1 MIYNADRLSKLMTAN
16 NLELL
21 VVSSLENINYFSGL
35 RPVIKTLNKYYG
47 ECYIVIH
54 VSEPH
59 LLNFV
64 HSCGECD
71 QLTECMSS
79 LGHVFT
85 YGTFY
90 RESGANYELQGDE
103 ADILKWTMDSPR
115 HANGREALLALI
127 ATLAPTRSPRIGYDQ
142 DAMPKATIEALSN
155 YVGEEGLFESA
166 ALIRD
171 VRKVKTASEIIGL
184 SQAARI
190 NEQAIHRVTEALQ
203 VGISEY
209 ELRQIFESEV
219 VKQGGRPELTML
231 KIGLNAVGGQRQQ
244 KKDITLSPGDLV
256 WFDSNT
262 SYQGYWA
269 DLARVIAFQDVDPD
283 TLLKYNALR
292 SGMYHAYAIAKPGV
306 SGAEVFNSTMAF
318 IRDQGFSGYRRHHI
332 GHGIGFEAYERPIMS
347 PDERCCLEEGM
358 VVSLETPYY
367 EFGLG
372 ALHIEDPVLI
382 GAQQNTFLTLDPCPQ
397 LKVIN

>member
-1 MIYNADRLSKLMTAN
+1 MIYNTGRLSKLMAAN
-16 NLELL
+16 ELELL
-21 VVSSLENINYFSGL
+21 IVSSLENINYFSGL

-54 VSEPH
+54 VNTPH
-59 LLNFV
+59 ILNFV

-90 RESGANYELQGDE
+90 REIGAFYEPQGDE

-127 ATLAPTRSPRIGYDQ
+127 ATIAPKRFPRIGYDQ
-142 DAMPKATIEALSN
+142 DGMPKATVEALSN
-155 YVGEEGLFESA
+155 FVGKNNLFESA
-166 ALIRD
+166 ALVRD
-171 VRKVKTASEIIGL
+171 VRKVKTVSEISGL
-184 SQAARI
+184 SRAAQI
-190 NEQAIHRVTEALQ
+190 NEQAIYRVTEALQ
-203 VGISEY
+203 IGISEN
-209 ELRQIFESEV
+209 ELKEIFESEV

-244 KKDITLSPGDLV
+244 KKDITLTAGDLV

-262 SYQGYWA
+262 SYRGYWA
-269 DLARVIAFQDVDPD
+269 DLARVVAFKDLNPATQV
-283 TLLKYNALR
+283 KYNALR
-292 SGMYHAYAIAKPGV
+292 KGMIHASEIAKPGIT
-306 SGAEVFNSTMAF
+306 GAEVFNSTMEF
-318 IRDQGFSGYRRHHI
+318 IRDHGFSGYRRHHI

-347 PDERCCLEEGM
+347 PDENCCIEEGM
-358 VVSLETPYY
+358 VISLETPYY

-382 GAQQNTFLTLDPCPQ
+382 GVQQNTFLTLEPCPE
-397 LKVIN
+397 LKVIH

>member
-1 MIYNADRLSKLMTAN
+1 MIYNADRLSKVMIAN
-16 NLELL
+16 GLELL

-54 VSEPH
+54 VDAPRV
-59 LLNFV
+59 LNFV

-71 QLTECMSS
+71 QLTECMSN
-79 LGHVFT
+79 LGYVFT

-90 RESGANYELQGDE
+90 RESGAAYELRGDE
-103 ADILKWTMDSPR
+103 TDIFKWTMDSPH
-115 HANGREALLALI
+115 HANGREALLSLI
-127 ATLAPTRSPRIGYDQ
+127 ATLAPERFPRIGYDQ
-142 DAMPKATIEALSN
+142 DSMPRATVEALSN
-155 YVGEEGLFESA
+155 FVGVESLFESS

-171 VRKVKTASEIIGL
+171 VRKVKTASEISGL
-184 SQAARI
+184 SRAAQI
-190 NEQAIHRVTEALQ
+190 NEQAIHRVVEALQ
-203 VGISEY
+203 IGISEH
-209 ELRQIFESEV
+209 ELKEIFESEV
-219 VKQGGRPELTML
+219 LKQGGRPELTML

-244 KKDITLSPGDLV
+244 RKDIILSPGDLV

-269 DLARVIAFQDVDPD
+269 DLARVVAFMDLNPA
-283 TLLKYNALR
+283 TLAKYNALR
-292 SGMYHAYAIAKPGV
+292 KGMIHASEIAKPGV
-306 SGAEVFNSTMAF
+306 TGAEVFNSTMEF

-347 PDERCCLEEGM
+347 PDESCSIEEGM
-358 VVSLETPYY
+358 VISLETPYY

-382 GAQQNTFLTLDPCPQ
+382 GMEQNSFLTLDPCPE
-397 LKVIN
+397 LKVVN